1 MRRLSIAAA
10 LLFVLSGPVAA
21 AQTLDCA
28 ALSNSSAAEPQ
39 DYANQCATEPPA
51 ATAAAANP
59 LAPNAPSDTG
69 FSYNMRGVAGSAQGL
84 YSYVLNT
91 FATQTFRGD
100 PGASFYGLD
109 YDPSGT
115 TLYGI
120 QTLTATVPS
129 FGTINPTTGAFTLI
143 APVTGIVSGDTPS
156 GLTID
161 PVTGAAFIT
170 SGGAAGTG
178 ALYSFNLAT
187 GVATLIGPHG
197 VGATG
202 IMIDIAINCDGN
214 MYGHDIGTDSLY
226 SINRTTGAAT
236 LIGPHGLLAN
246 FAQGMDFDNNDGTLY
261 ANIYTG
267 GGTYTYGSFNLATG
281 AITPLHTNT
290 PSGEWELAIP
300 TTCGPVAPPTEVEPN
315 DSKATANTLQ
325 LPGTDTLGVM
335 NGNSISA
342 TTTGIDTY
350 LVKTAGQA
358 AGFYR
363 HRLIL
368 TSAIAGHTMTIRGLT
383 QATGGVI
390 TPGTD
395 ITMQTSSATT
405 TPARFIQWYTSGA
418 TADIYVRVTGT
429 AATTADYTLNY
440 EVDPVTPVTGPSG
453 IAPGDLTIST
463 IAQTAVDTDF
473 WVYNGART
481 AIPTFGNDDQ
491 LASALSQSIMTRDFD
506 PGVYYLAI
514 SNWNLAN
521 NQASPVD
528 DDFRTGVVLD
538 FAGAIANS
546 STSTTDV
553 DLDTLIGAT
562 PVTVARAGAYDIQFV
577 RFVVGVYEI
586 EGNDDKAT
594 SNALL
599 LPPSNATGVVA
610 GNSTSA
616 TGAGLDYFRATTAAQ
631 PTAGFYRHRLILT
644 SDVAGHTMTVR
655 GLTQTAGVINAGTD
669 ATAQTSSATTTPA
682 RYIQWYTT
690 ETPADLYIRVAGTA
704 TTTADYSLEYTIEP
718 VVPIAGP
725 SVTASPITI
734 TSVGQTTV
742 DTDLWIYDGGR
753 LAIPGYGNDDQ
764 FGTTALQSELI
775 RPYADGSYTMAI
787 SNFAFS
793 NDQPAAAD
801 DDFRTGV
808 VLDFAGAIVN
818 SSTTLNT
825 SLNTS
830 IGGTVVPITR
840 AGPFDVAFV
849 TFSASGDT
857 IFENGFD

>member
-1 MRRLSIAAA
+1 MRRLSIAVS
-10 LLFVLSGPVAA
+10 LLFALSGPVM
-21 AQTLDCA
+21 AQQALDCA
-28 ALSNSSAAEPQ
+28 ALANSSSAEPQ
-39 DYANQCATEPPA
+39 EYANQCAGVPQ
-51 ATAAAANP
+51 TAAAATSNP
-59 LAPNAPSDTG
+59 LAPLAPSDTG

-100 PGASFYGLD
+100 PGASFYGID
-109 YDPSGT
+109 FDPTGT

-120 QTLTATVPS
+120 QTLTGVTPS
-129 FGTINPTTGAFTLI
+129 FGTINPATGAFTAI
-143 APVTGIVSGDTPS
+143 TPVTGIVVGDTPS

-161 PVTGAAFIT
+161 PVTGNAFIT

-178 ALYSFNLAT
+178 ALYSFNLGT

-197 VGATG
+197 IPTG

-267 GGTYTYGSFNLATG
+267 SGTFTYGSFNLATG

-300 TTCGPVAPPTEVEPN
+300 TTCGPVVPPSETEPN
-315 DSKATANTLQ
+315 DSKAQANTIQ
-325 LPGTDTLGVM
+325 LPGTDRLGVM
-335 NGNSISA
+335 TGNSISA

-358 AGFYR
+358 SGFYR

-368 TSAIAGHTMTIRGLT
+368 TSAIAGHTMSIRGLT

-395 ITMQTSSATT
+395 IAMQTSSAAT
-405 TPARFIQWYTSGA
+405 TPARFVQWYTSGA

-429 AATTADYTLNY
+429 ATTTADYTLDY
-440 EVDPVTPVTGPSG
+440 EVDPVVPTVGPTG

-473 WVYNGART
+473 WVYDGARS

-491 LASALSQSIMTRDFD
+491 LSSALSQSIMTRDFD

-514 SNWNLAN
+514 SNWNVAN
-521 NQASPVD
+521 NQASPPD
-528 DDFRTGVVLD
+528 DDYRTGNVLD
-538 FAGAIANS
+538 FPGALANS
-546 STSTTDV
+546 STSTTDI

-577 RFVVGVYEI
+577 RFVVGIYEV

-594 SNALL
+594 ANALL
-599 LPPSNATGVVA
+599 LPAANATGVVA

-616 TGAGLDYFRATTAAQ
+616 TAAGLDYFRATTAVQ
-631 PTAGFYRHRLILT
+631 STVGFYRHRLIVN
-644 SDVAGHTMTVR
+644 SDIAGHTLTIR
-655 GLTQTAGVINAGTD
+655 GLTQTAGAVNAGTD
-669 ATAQTSSATTTPA
+669 AAAQTSSTTTTPA
-682 RYIQWYTT
+682 RFIQWYTT
-690 ETPADLYIRVAGTA
+690 ETPADIYIRVAGVA
-704 TTTADYSLEYTIEP
+704 TTTADYSLDYTVEP
-718 VVPIAGP
+718 VVPVAGP
-725 SVTASPITI
+725 ALTTSPVTI

-742 DTDLWIYDGGR
+742 DTDIWAYDGGR

-764 FGTTALQSELI
+764 FGTTASQSEFT
-775 RPYADGSYTMAI
+775 RPYADGNYTLAVTSY
-787 SNFAFS
+787 NFA
-793 NDQPAAAD
+793 NDQPSPAD
-801 DDFRTGV
+801 DDFRTGT
-808 VLDFAGAIVN
+808 VLDFPGNLVN
-818 SSTTLNT
+818 SSTSLNQ
-825 SLNTS
+825 SVNTS

-840 AGPFDVAFV
+840 AGVFDIGFV
-849 TFSASGDT
+849 NFSVSGDT